1 MEKIEKPEEFEKV
14 FSKFDANGDGK
25 ISSAELGAVLNGLGS
40 KTSDEEVARMMTE
53 LDTDGDGFIDIVE
66 FRSFNRGGDADADAE
81 LKEAFDMYDKDKN
94 GQISASELHAVLRSL
109 GENCSVKDCGRMI
122 ESFDV
127 DGDGSINFDEFKKMM
142 TGGG

>member
-1 MEKIEKPEEFEKV
+1 
-14 FSKFDANGDGK
+14 
-25 ISSAELGAVLNGLGS
+25 
-40 KTSDEEVARMMTE
+40 MMTE

-66 FRSFNRGGDADADAE
+66 FRKFNRGGDADADAE